1 MDVLTRWWESFTKHM
16 YINSS
21 FTKYMYINSSQY
33 YTFVYQ
39 LYPNKAEKKNP
50 TLIFFIQR
58 KDFITS

>member
-33 YTFVYQ
+33 YTSVYQ
-39 LYPNKAEKKNP
+39 LYPNKAEKKP
-50 TLIFFIQR
+50 P
-58 KDFITS
+58 